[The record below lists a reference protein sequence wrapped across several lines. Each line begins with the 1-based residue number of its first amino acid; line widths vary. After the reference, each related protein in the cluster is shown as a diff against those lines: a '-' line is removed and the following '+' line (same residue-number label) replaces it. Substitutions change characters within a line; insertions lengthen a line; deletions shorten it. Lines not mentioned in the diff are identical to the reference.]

1 MGFFSWLF
9 NKNKPR
15 ELKLGLA
22 LGSGGAKG
30 FAHLGAIKAF
40 EENGI
45 QFDYIA
51 GTSIGSI
58 VGAFYADGYSS
69 TDILELLKRIDFSEF
84 TNLFMTQMDTSLL
97 YKVIK
102 KHLGDLEFN
111 LLPNSF
117 FQLNLKQT
125 EVLYDNVLKY
135 AKFDGTERVLD
146 AYCGVGTIGT
156 WISKHVKEVRGIDN
170 NKEAIINAQENVKRN
185 KITNASY
192 YCGDILQR
200 LEQFKEKGWTPDVI
214 VVDPPRMGMDIRL
227 LNYIQKNPVKKIVYV
242 SCNPATLAKNC
253 DHLQRQYHI
262 LAVQCLDMFPQTANV
277 ESIVLLTHKN
287 AK

>member
-69 TDILELLKRIDFSEF
+69 TDILELLKRIDFNEF

-111 LLPNSF
+111 ELKKPFKAVATALETGKEKVFASGNVAKALSASSSIPPFFKPVIIDGERYIDGAYTNSIPAD
-117 FQLNLKQT
+117 L
-125 EVLYDNVLKY
+125 
-135 AKFDGTERVLD
+135 
-146 AYCGVGTIGT
+146 
-156 WISKHVKEVRGIDN
+156 VKGMGADYVVGIDLST
-170 NKEAIINAQENVKRN
+170 KSSKA
-185 KITNASY
+185 
-192 YCGDILQR
+192 G
-200 LEQFKEKGWTPDVI
+200 
-214 VVDPPRMGMDIRL
+214 L
-227 LNYIQKNPVKKIVYV
+227 LKKIFPTYKSEVENPSAKGYQFSDVMLHPDLNEFSSV
-242 SCNPATLAKNC
+242 SISAGSFMYDIGYHHALSFIPKIKEDIERLKNSK
-253 DHLQRQYHI
+253 LKR
-262 LAVQCLDMFPQTANV
+262 
-277 ESIVLLTHKN
+277 KN
-287 AK
+287 